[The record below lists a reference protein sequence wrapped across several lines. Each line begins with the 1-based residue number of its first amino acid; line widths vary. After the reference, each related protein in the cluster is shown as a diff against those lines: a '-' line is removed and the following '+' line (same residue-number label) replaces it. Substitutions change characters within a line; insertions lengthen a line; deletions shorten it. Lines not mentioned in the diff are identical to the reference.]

1 MRNSILRDYLEE
13 KDLVKYKRTNSPQI
27 SENEIEMMT
36 KLGSVFEKIRSDHD
50 IKGVNGYFWDKN
62 SPSLYKMHFRAK
74 SLEIWQ
80 GISSQ
85 IRIVHRSA

>member
-13 KDLVKYKRTNSPQI
+13 KDLIKYKRTKSPQI

-50 IKGVNGYFWDKN
+50 IKGVNGDFWNKKF
-62 SPSLYKMHFRAK
+62 PLHY
-74 SLEIWQ
+74 I
-80 GISSQ
+80 
-85 IRIVHRSA
+85 